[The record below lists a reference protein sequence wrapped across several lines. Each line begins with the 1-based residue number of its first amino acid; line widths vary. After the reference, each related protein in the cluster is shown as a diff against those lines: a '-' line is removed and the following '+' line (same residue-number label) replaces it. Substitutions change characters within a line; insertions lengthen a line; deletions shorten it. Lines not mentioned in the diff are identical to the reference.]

1 MSIIDISK
9 LDTDVETIVEHIES
23 KLQIHKLNLNSK
35 VSNKAMQQYNQTAI
49 DVLKNLL
56 LDIQELT

>member
-23 KLQIHKLNLNSK
+23 KLQMHKLNLNSK
-35 VSNKAMQQYNQTAI
+35 VSNKAMQQYNQTAV

>member
-1 MSIIDISK
+1 MSLIDISK

-23 KLQIHKLNLNSK
+23 KLQMHKLNLNSK
-35 VSNKAMQQYNQTAI
+35 IANKAMLQYNQTAI

>member
-23 KLQIHKLNLNSK
+23 KLQMHKLNLNSK

>member
-23 KLQIHKLNLNSK
+23 KLQMYKLNLNSK